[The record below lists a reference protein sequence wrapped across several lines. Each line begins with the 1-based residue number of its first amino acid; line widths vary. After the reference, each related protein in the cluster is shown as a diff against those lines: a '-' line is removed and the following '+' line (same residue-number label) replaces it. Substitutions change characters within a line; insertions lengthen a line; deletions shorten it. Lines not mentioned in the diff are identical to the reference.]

1 MQKQTTLQSQYIW
14 GVFPEHNNIM
24 FEHTFTCCCC
34 FFFFFMNPSWVN
46 FYYVKPD
53 LLIKLFEIELSGHIT
68 VLGAIALTV
77 YKETSQQVINLPPE
91 LSIRKESDLPSYVL
105 IWQMNCL
112 SLSLRFRLAISELPY
127 FGTYVYYRPSFEAVV
142 WTKEIKTPCNVIILS
157 GFMHHLK
164 CSPDFRRCIY
174 APYAHAT
181 PFLASLRLPAL
192 SRPRF
197 GVNGLGMSLA
207 TILESGMVT
216 GVVNLF

>member
-1 MQKQTTLQSQYIW
+1 
-14 GVFPEHNNIM
+14 
-24 FEHTFTCCCC
+24 
-34 FFFFFMNPSWVN
+34 MNPSWVN

-77 YKETSQQVINLPPE
+77 YKETSQQIINLPPE

-142 WTKEIKTPCNVIILS
+142 WRKEIKTPYNVIILS
-157 GFMHHLK
+157 NYLSLTLPVQGAMDTAYSIL
-164 CSPDFRRCIY
+164 DFAGQARQTKEI
-174 APYAHAT
+174 
-181 PFLASLRLPAL
+181 
-192 SRPRF
+192 
-197 GVNGLGMSLA
+197 
-207 TILESGMVT
+207 
-216 GVVNLF
+216 

>member
-1 MQKQTTLQSQYIW
+1 
-14 GVFPEHNNIM
+14 
-24 FEHTFTCCCC
+24 
-34 FFFFFMNPSWVN
+34 MNPSWVN

-77 YKETSQQVINLPPE
+77 YKETSQQIINLPPE

-142 WTKEIKTPCNVIILS
+142 GRKEIKTPYNVIILS
-157 GFMHHLK
+157 NYLSLTLPVQGAMDTAYSIL
-164 CSPDFRRCIY
+164 DFAGQARQTKEI
-174 APYAHAT
+174 
-181 PFLASLRLPAL
+181 
-192 SRPRF
+192 
-197 GVNGLGMSLA
+197 
-207 TILESGMVT
+207 
-216 GVVNLF
+216 